1 MTAHPSRSMPRHVA
15 LTRLA
20 LAVGLAFAV
29 QGPACAARL
38 TSAESDLVVNWDNTL
53 KYSTAYRLKD
63 PSPVLTADVSADD
76 GDRNFKKGIISN
88 RVDLLSEFDVAY
100 RDYGL
105 RLSGAAWYDT
115 VYNRSND
122 NDSPGT
128 VNHTSAPYNEFTAAT
143 RSMHGRRAEMLD
155 AFVFGKFEIGDSQAA
170 FRLGKHTLQYGESL
184 FYGAN
189 GIAAAQAPI
198 DVIKALSV
206 PNIKFNELIMPVW
219 QASGFV
225 QITPDVAVGAYYQLR
240 WEPNRLPCVGSYF
253 AFSDSFSCGGE
264 NLVLPGIFVR
274 GQDQRAKDSG
284 QGGVQLRFS
293 AAETDFGLYAVR
305 WHSKNGSLLTDVVNN
320 TYLYAYHEGIR
331 AVGASASHTYGP
343 VNLAAEVS
351 LRNNMPLSSTQ
362 AAPFASFGNNS
373 DNPLYAVGKTAHAQ
387 VSGMA
392 SFGRALWWNES
403 SLLAEVAWNRL
414 LSISK
419 NPAAID
425 PGHSR
430 DAASMRMVFEPTM
443 RQVVSGLDLGT
454 PVGLGMDVMGRS
466 AITGWAVGT
475 GSFNLGLNAV
485 YLDTWRA
492 SLTYNRFLGAA
503 APLLGSTPGYAGP
516 TLNNKQFWK
525 DRDYISLSLR
535 RTF

>member
-1 MTAHPSRSMPRHVA
+1 MTKQHLPCVPPRLA

-20 LAVGLAFAV
+20 VAAGLMLGVMGSAHAV
-29 QGPACAARL
+29 RL
-38 TSAESDLVVNWDNTL
+38 TSVDNDWVVNWDNTL
-53 KYSTAYRLKD
+53 KYSTAYRLRD
-63 PSPVLTADVSADD
+63 PSPTLTADPTADD
-76 GDRNFKKGIISN
+76 GDRNFKKGIVSN

-100 RDYGL
+100 HGVGL

-122 NDSPGT
+122 NDSAGT
-128 VNHTSAPYNEFTAAT
+128 VNHTSKPYNEFTSAT

-155 AFVFGKFEIGDSQAA
+155 AFVFGKFELGDSQAA

-189 GIAAAQAPI
+189 GIAAAQAPV

-225 QITPDVAVGAYYQLR
+225 QITPEVAVGAYYQLR
-240 WEPNRLPCVGSYF
+240 WEPNRMPCVGSYF
-253 AFSDSFSCGGE
+253 AFTDSLSCGGE
-264 NLVLPGIFVR
+264 NLVLPGIFAR
-274 GQDQRAKDSG
+274 GRDQLAKDSG

-293 AAETDFGLYAVR
+293 LGETDFGLYAVR
-305 WHSKNGSLLTDVVNN
+305 WHSKNGSLVTDIASN
-320 TYLYAYHEGIR
+320 TFQYAYHEGIR
-331 AVGASASHTYGP
+331 AFGASASHTFGP
-343 VNLAAEVS
+343 VNVAGEVS

-362 AAPFASFGNNS
+362 APPFASLANNS
-373 DNPLYAVGKTAHAQ
+373 DNPLYAVGKTGHAQ
-387 VSGMA
+387 VSAMA
-392 SFGRALWWNES
+392 SFGRALFWNES
-403 SLLAEVAWNRL
+403 SLLAELAWNRL
-414 LSISK
+414 LSITK

-425 PGHSR
+425 PGHTR
-430 DAASMRMVFEPTM
+430 DAASVRVVYEPTL
-443 RQVVSGLDLGT
+443 RQLISGMDLGI
-454 PVGLGMDVMGRS
+454 PMGWGMDIQGRS
-466 AITGWAVGT
+466 ASTNWALGT
-475 GSFNLGLNAV
+475 GSFNIGLNAV

-492 SLTYNRFLGAA
+492 AVNYNRFIGAA
-503 APLLGSTPGYAGP
+503 APLLGTTPGYLGP
-516 TLNNKQFWK
+516 TQNNKQFWK